1 MDQDRN
7 VGYTSAM
14 SSVVPNPSLFVSLCV
29 LHVSVAE
36 TAYASD
42 TRHLN
47 YVSILWLDWQPH
59 LDKHSVLRIHQN
71 LGVKRD
77 KRQCGSIQQFVTHP
91 ICVADTMQCPGV
103 KLLSMQLHLDLRFN
117 SAVQPGIWLG
127 VHGCKSSMTKFA
139 YTHYPCF
146 GGSCCWL
153 LK

>member
-14 SSVVPNPSLFVSLCV
+14 PSVVPNPSLFVSLCV

-42 TRHLN
+42 TRHLS
-47 YVSILWLDWQPH
+47 YVSILWRDWQPH
-59 LDKHSVLRIHQN
+59 LDKHSILRIHQN

-103 KLLSMQLHLDLRFN
+103 KLLSMQLHIGPQIQQCRTAWNLAWG
-117 SAVQPGIWLG
+117 SWLQEQYDKICIYSLPMLWG
-127 VHGCKSSMTKFA
+127 
-139 YTHYPCF
+139 
-146 GGSCCWL
+146 
-153 LK
+153 